1 MASSAASRQM
11 PYMARSPKRSPR
23 LRRLLTP
30 APRPAIRGAA
40 EAEALIRATLRR
52 SGHCL
57 VTELLLPSFTEL
69 THFRESFWGALR
81 RQSTGKE
88 YALLRNRL
96 LALLTTAL
104 VAVGG
109 TASVTTATA
118 SAAGITGAGSTLI
131 APLMGNWIANFE
143 IKEGIPAKYSAV
155 GSGTGI
161 AQITA
166 RTVDFGASDA
176 PLTPEQAGACNGCV
190 QIPWA
195 LSATGLGF
203 NIPGVKK
210 LNLSGK
216 LLAGIYF
223 GRITKWNDPKIK
235 KINPGV
241 KLPGL
246 TITPIFRSDGSGD
259 TYAFTNYLSKIS
271 PAWKS
276 EVGYATTVGFKAGV
290 GAKGTSVFPA
300 TVVNTP
306 GAIGYISAY
315 YLIAA
320 GLGAVA
326 VQNNAG
332 NYEVPNL
339 KNIENAASTV
349 KSVPASNEITITNP
363 PKKATIAYPIS
374 TFTYAIIPHD
384 AKQKGFLQQ
393 FANYCLTIG
402 QKYGAALDFA
412 PLPKVVKQAGLKAV
426 ASL

>member
-1 MASSAASRQM
+1 M
-11 PYMARSPKRSPR
+11 
-23 LRRLLTP
+23 
-30 APRPAIRGAA
+30 
-40 EAEALIRATLRR
+40 
-52 SGHCL
+52 
-57 VTELLLPSFTEL
+57 
-69 THFRESFWGALR
+69 
-81 RQSTGKE
+81 
-88 YALLRNRL
+88 LRNRL

-104 VAVGG
+104 VAAGG

-118 SAAGITGAGSTLI
+118 SAAGITGAGSTLV
-131 APLMGNWIANFE
+131 APLMGNWMANFE
-143 IKEGIPAKYSAV
+143 IKEGIPVKYSAV

-176 PLTPEQAGACNGCV
+176 PLTPEQAAACNGCV

-195 LSATGLGF
+195 LSATGLGY

-216 LLAGIYF
+216 VLAGIYF
-223 GRITKWNDPKIK
+223 GLITKWNDPKIK
-235 KINPGV
+235 KLNPGV

-246 TITPIFRSDGSGD
+246 TITPVFRSDGSGD

-271 PAWKS
+271 PAWRS

-290 GAKGTSVFPA
+290 GAKGNAGVTS
-300 TVVNTP
+300 TVVKTP

-320 GLGAVA
+320 GLRAVA
-326 VQNNAG
+326 VENKAG
-332 NYEVPNL
+332 KFELPNIP
-339 KNIENAASTV
+339 NIESAAS
-349 KSVPASNEITITNP
+349 SVTKLAPDNSITITNP
-363 PKKATIAYPIS
+363 PKKDKIAYPIS
-374 TFTYAIIPHD
+374 TFTYAIIPHN
-384 AKQKGFLQQ
+384 APLKGPLQQ

-412 PLPKVVKQAGLKAV
+412 PLPKVVKQAALKAV

>member
-1 MASSAASRQM
+1 
-11 PYMARSPKRSPR
+11 
-23 LRRLLTP
+23 
-30 APRPAIRGAA
+30 
-40 EAEALIRATLRR
+40 
-52 SGHCL
+52 
-57 VTELLLPSFTEL
+57 
-69 THFRESFWGALR
+69 LR

-118 SAAGITGAGSTLI
+118 SAAGITGAGSTLV
-131 APLMGNWIANFE
+131 APLMGNWMANFE
-143 IKEGIPAKYSAV
+143 IKEGIPVKYSAV

-176 PLTPEQAGACNGCV
+176 PLTPEQAAACNGCV

-216 LLAGIYF
+216 VIAGIYF

-290 GAKGTSVFPA
+290 GAKGNAGVTA
-300 TVVNTP
+300 TVVKTP

-320 GLGAVA
+320 GLHAA
-326 VQNNAG
+326 AIQNLAG
-332 NYEVPNL
+332 NYELPNIP
-339 KNIENAASTV
+339 NIASAASSV
-349 KSVPASNEITITNP
+349 KKLGSSNTISITNP
-363 PKKATIAYPIS
+363 PKKDKIAYPIS

-384 AKQKGFLQQ
+384 APLKGPLQQ
-393 FANYCLTIG
+393 FARYCLTIG

-412 PLPKVVKQAGLKAV
+412 PLPKAVKTAGLKAV
-426 ASL
+426 ESL

>member
-1 MASSAASRQM
+1 
-11 PYMARSPKRSPR
+11 
-23 LRRLLTP
+23 
-30 APRPAIRGAA
+30 
-40 EAEALIRATLRR
+40 
-52 SGHCL
+52 
-57 VTELLLPSFTEL
+57 
-69 THFRESFWGALR
+69 
-81 RQSTGKE
+81 
-88 YALLRNRL
+88 LLRKRL
-96 LALLTTAL
+96 LALLIAAFA
-104 VAVGG
+104 AVGG
-109 TASVTTATA
+109 TASISTAAA
-118 SAAGITGAGSTLI
+118 SAAGLTGAGSTLV
-131 APLMGNWIANFE
+131 APLMANWKSNFE
-143 IKEGIPAKYSAV
+143 IKEGIPVQYAAV

-176 PLTPEQAGACNGCV
+176 PLTPEQAAACNGCV

-203 NIPGVKK
+203 NIPGLKK

-216 LLAGIYF
+216 VLAGIYF
-223 GRITKWNDPKIK
+223 GKITKWNDPKIK
-235 KINPGV
+235 AINQGA
-241 KLPGL
+241 KLPDL
-246 TITPIFRSDGSGD
+246 NITPVFRSDGSGD

-290 GAKGTSVFPA
+290 GAKGNAGVTA
-300 TVVNTP
+300 TVTKTP

-320 GLGAVA
+320 GVHAA
-326 VQNNAG
+326 AIQNLAG
-332 NYEVPNL
+332 NYELPNIA
-339 KNIENAASTV
+339 NIASAASSV
-349 KSVPASNEITITNP
+349 KQLGSSNTISITNP
-363 PKKATIAYPIS
+363 PKKDKIGYPIS

-412 PLPKVVKQAGLKAV
+412 PLPKVVKEAGLKAV